1 MKQNLFLAC
10 FALILFPAFGS
21 QSEPVNPLQVTPSD
35 SAESKDKLEISR
47 IRQHLFEM
55 GYAEEMMDA
64 LFGANNHF
72 FPETS
77 AKLEASVFM
86 IDLLIEKGVYT
97 EDQRHVLI
105 FLAFE
110 AHEMFTKNGAIEI
123 AIK

>member
-1 MKQNLFLAC
+1 MNT
-10 FALILFPAFGS
+10 
-21 QSEPVNPLQVTPSD
+21 LQVHPAD

-47 IRQHLFEM
+47 IRKELSQM

-64 LFGANNHF
+64 LFGTNNHF

-86 IDLLIEKGVYT
+86 IDLLIKDGIFT
-97 EDQRHVLI
+97 ADQRHVLI

-110 AHEMFTKNGAIEI
+110 AHEMFNKTHGAIII
-123 AIK
+123 AAK